1 MAGVGAMSVTAGAE
15 PAVFHPDYLRMQVVR
30 ILASVPAFLITTA
43 EKEHPLLNPTIGIIG
58 GGAAGLFSA
67 LHAARTAGEVILWE
81 ANTTLGRKLAVTGSG
96 RGNLSHRGLSADH
109 YTCDA
114 PEALHALLHRFD
126 HDWLRHELLE
136 QGVLTYCS
144 DDGWCYPVS
153 HSATAVSAILATAL
167 AKQNITVST
176 GCKITAVKKISNGFS
191 VKDDQG
197 DDRTVQRLIVATG
210 GKAHPQLGGDDG
222 ALAWLAEMG
231 VTVRPMRPA
240 LAPLIAEVR
249 ALHKLQ
255 GVRLDVAAELY
266 GNGRLLG
273 RSMGNLIFT
282 QFGLNGPAAMDLSH
296 LVNASPHQPMPLL
309 LNFLPNQLEA
319 FMMLVRNKKKQ
330 GWPLQALL
338 ESALPAK
345 LAALIASGIG
355 VPLDQDVAALSE
367 EQGSRLVSLLTAFP
381 ISVTGVKDFHHA
393 QLAAGGVP
401 LSEID
406 TATMECRRVHDLFLA
421 GEVLDVVGPCGGFN
435 LHFAFAS
442 GALAG
447 IGAGRL

>member
-1 MAGVGAMSVTAGAE
+1 M
-15 PAVFHPDYLRMQVVR
+15 
-30 ILASVPAFLITTA
+30 
-43 EKEHPLLNPTIGIIG
+43 NPTIGIIG
-58 GGAAGLFSA
+58 GGAAGLFAA
-67 LHAARTAGEVILWE
+67 LHAARTAREVILWE
-81 ANTTLGRKLAVTGSG
+81 ANAALGRKLAVTGSG
-96 RGNLSHRGLSADH
+96 RGNLSQRGLGADR
-109 YTCDA
+109 YACDA
-114 PEALHALLHRFD
+114 PEALHSLLHRFD
-126 HDWLRHELLE
+126 HDWLRGELLE

-153 HSATAVSAILATAL
+153 HSAAAVSTILATAV
-167 AKQNITVST
+167 AQHHVMVST
-176 GCKITAVKKISNGFS
+176 GCKITAVRKTGDGFN
-191 VKDDQG
+191 VKDG
-197 DDRTVQRLIVATG
+197 DGSGRTVQRLIVATG
-210 GKAHPQLGGDDG
+210 GKAHPQLGGDDS
-222 ALAWLAEMG
+222 ALSWLAELG

-273 RSMGNLIFT
+273 RSTGNLIFT

-296 LVNASPHQPMPLL
+296 LVNASPPQPMQLL

-319 FMMLVRNKKKQ
+319 FMMLVRKKKKQ

-355 VPLDQDVAALSE
+355 VPQDQDITALTE

-381 ISVTGVKDFHHA
+381 ISVTGVKDFHQA

-406 TATMECRRVHDLFLA
+406 TATMECRRVQGLFLA

-447 IGAGRL
+447 IGAGRR

>member
-1 MAGVGAMSVTAGAE
+1 S
-15 PAVFHPDYLRMQVVR
+15 
-30 ILASVPAFLITTA
+30 
-43 EKEHPLLNPTIGIIG
+43 
-58 GGAAGLFSA
+58 
-67 LHAARTAGEVILWE
+67 
-81 ANTTLGRKLAVTGSG
+81 LGRKLAVTGSG
-96 RGNLSHRGLSADH
+96 RGNLSHRGLNANR
-109 YTCDA
+109 YACDA

-126 HDWLRHELLE
+126 HDWLRRELLE

-153 HSATAVSAILATAL
+153 HSAAAVSAILAIAV
-167 AKQNITVST
+167 AKHKVVVAT
-176 GCKITAVKKISNGFS
+176 GCKITAVKKNDDGFD
-191 VKDDQG
+191 VKDDHG
-197 DDRTVQRLIVATG
+197 DGRTVQRLIVATG
-210 GKAHPQLGGDDG
+210 GKAHPQLGGDDS
-222 ALAWLAEMG
+222 ALAWLAELG

-240 LAPLIAEVR
+240 LAPLIAEMR
-249 ALHKLQ
+249 SLHKLQ

-282 QFGLNGPAAMDLSH
+282 QFGVNGPAAMDLSH
-296 LVNASPHQPMPLL
+296 LVDASPHQPMQLL
-309 LNFLPNQLEA
+309 LNFLPNQLED
-319 FMMLVRNKKKQ
+319 FMMLVRKKKQ
-330 GWPLQALL
+330 PGWPLLALL

-345 LAALIASGIG
+345 LAARIVSKLD
-355 VPLDQDVAALSE
+355 VPMDQDLATLSE
-367 EQGSRLVSLLTAFP
+367 EQGSRLMSLLTAFP

-393 QLAAGGVP
+393 QLTAGGVP

-406 TATMECRRVHDLFLA
+406 TATMECRRVRGLFLA

>member
-1 MAGVGAMSVTAGAE
+1 T
-15 PAVFHPDYLRMQVVR
+15 LT
-30 ILASVPAFLITTA
+30 TTA
-43 EKEHPLLNPTIGIIG
+43 TKEHPPLNPTIGIIG
-58 GGAAGLFSA
+58 GGAAGLFAA
-67 LHAARTAGEVILWE
+67 LHAARTTCEVILWE
-81 ANTTLGRKLAVTGSG
+81 ANPTLGRKLAVTGGG
-96 RGNLSHRGLSADH
+96 RGNLSHRGLGADR
-109 YTCDA
+109 YACDA
-114 PEALHALLHRFD
+114 PESLHALLHRFN
-126 HDWLRHELLE
+126 HDWLRRELLE

-153 HSATAVSAILATAL
+153 HSAAAVSAILATAV
-167 AKQNITVST
+167 AQHHVMVST
-176 GCKITAVKKISNGFS
+176 GCRITAVKKIGDGFM
-191 VKDDQG
+191 VRDDLG
-197 DDRTVQRLIVATG
+197 GGRTVQRLIVATG
-210 GKAHPQLGGDDG
+210 GKAHPQLGGDDD
-222 ALAWLAEMG
+222 ALAWLAELG

-266 GNGRLLG
+266 GNGLLLG
-273 RSMGNLIFT
+273 RSTGNLIFT

-296 LVNASPHQPMPLL
+296 LVHASPLQPMQLL
-309 LNFLPNQLEA
+309 LNFLPHHLDA
-319 FMMLVRNKKKQ
+319 FMTLVRQKRKQ

-345 LAALIASGIG
+345 LAALIARGIG
-355 VPLDQDVAALSE
+355 APLDQDVAALTE
-367 EQGSRLVSLLTAFP
+367 EQSSRLVSLLTAFP
-381 ISVTGVKDFHHA
+381 IAVIGVKGFHHA

-406 TATMECRRVHDLFLA
+406 TATMECRGVQGLFLA